1 MADVL
6 FQYPGGKS
14 GQYERIRS
22 IMPRHKCF
30 VEAFGGSGAVTLN
43 KPDSEVNVYN
53 DLDSDIT
60 HFFTVYRE
68 EPDRLIEWVEKVPYS
83 FEHFE
88 DFTEIY
94 YKGEFE
100 DSPITES
107 LAEPDEITDSHIR
120 RAGVFFALRYF
131 QWGAKYS
138 GKAGFGRSK
147 VQNGASTWTNAR
159 ERLDNFKGCWDH
171 VTVENCSY
179 DELKGPYDSEDTL
192 WYFDP
197 PYVGT
202 EQYYVE
208 SGFEHEPFVEW
219 LVDLEGYWII
229 SYDELPECL
238 QEVVDERDD
247 IYTSVEESTNFI
259 DSGLKGEGKDTI
271 ETIVTNYDPSGI
283 KKFINTTQTGI
294 SDSEWGDENVNTPTP
309 QQTDT
314 DGENLSEG
322 DDEDGFLSEYDLD
335 VEEGFLNE

>member
-1 MADVL
+1 MADTL

-14 GQYERIRS
+14 GQYDRIKA
-22 IMPRHKCF
+22 IMPDHICF

-68 EPDRLIEWVEKVPYS
+68 APERLIEWVEKVPYS
-83 FEHFE
+83 YEHFE

-94 YKGEFE
+94 YKGEFN
-100 DSPITES
+100 DPPLRTN
-107 LAEPDEITDSHIR
+107 LAEPEEITDSHIR
-120 RAGVFFALRYF
+120 RAGVFFCLRYF

-147 VQNGASTWTNAR
+147 VQNGATTFSNAR
-159 ERLDNFKGCWDH
+159 ERLDNMIGCWDS
-171 VTVENCSY
+171 VTIENLPY
-179 DELKGPYDSEDTL
+179 DELEGPYDSEDTL

-208 SGFEHEPFVEW
+208 SGFEHEPFTEW
-219 LVDLEGYWII
+219 LMDLEGYWIV

-238 QEVVDERDD
+238 QEQVDKHDHLH
-247 IYTSVEESTNFI
+247 TSVEESTNFI

-271 ETIVTNYDPSGI
+271 ETIVTNYDPSEVT
-283 KKFINTTQTGI
+283 KFVSSNQTGI
-294 SDSEWGDENVNTPTP
+294 KDSSWGAETVNTPANVSN
-309 QQTDT
+309 
-314 DGENLSEG
+314 GEEAKHEPDSNEN
-322 DDEDGFLSEYDLD
+322 DEFLSEYSVD
-335 VEEGFLNE
+335 VEEGFLDG